1 MANSIN
7 KGNQRQR
14 IQYGQRI
21 TSKQENQGFYKI
33 IPDGIYE
40 GFTLTNVSGSV
51 EVAPGVCFISDPDNA
66 ISLRVETL
74 SAYVLVSEVTEI
86 RPYITL
92 VYDWI
97 DSKNNYMDFIAK
109 SAGEIVESD
118 IIVGMANFVG
128 GVLQSIFDYSE
139 RDVSPLTFLSSVN
152 DVLNIGGNVTIN
164 GNLEV
169 LGTQVTIE
177 TQTVEIEDNI
187 MLLNSG
193 QTGIPSTSLQSGIEI
208 ERGDS
213 TNQRLIFNED
223 DDLWKI
229 GEVGNEKA
237 IVKEGNT
244 FDITGLIQGTGVVN
258 SIGEIDISVG
268 NDGIALM
275 DFDVTVG
282 SESITMNAIVYVNEI
297 IEV

>member
-1 MANSIN
+1 MANSTN

-21 TSKQENQGFYKI
+21 SSKQENQGFYQI
-33 IPDGIYE
+33 IPDGIYS

-51 EVAPGVCFISDPDNA
+51 EIAPGVCFISDPDNA
-66 ISLRVETL
+66 LSLRVETL
-74 SAYVLVSEVTEI
+74 SAYVMISEVTEV

-92 VYDWI
+92 VYDWV

-109 SAGEIVESD
+109 SSGEIVDSD
-118 IIVGMANFVG
+118 IIVGKATYSG
-128 GVLQSIFDYSE
+128 GVLQSVFDYSE
-139 RDVSPLTFLSSVN
+139 RDTSPLTFLSSVN
-152 DVLNIGGNVTIN
+152 DILTIGGNLTIN

-187 MLLNSG
+187 MLLNST
-193 QTGIPSTSLQSGIEI
+193 QTGTPSTSLQSGLEV
-208 ERGDS
+208 ERGDL
-213 TNQRLIFNED
+213 TNQRLIFNEND
-223 DDLWKI
+223 DQWKI
-229 GEVGNEKA
+229 GEIGSEQT

-244 FDITGLIQGTGVVN
+244 FDITGLINGTGIVN
-258 SIGEIDISVG
+258 ALGEIDISVG

-282 SESITMNAIVYVNEI
+282 NESITMSALVHVDELLIG
-297 IEV
+297 